1 MIKRGD
7 GDDGCWKSIKGKQG
21 PAPHQ
26 SYQCNWAASFRTS
39 PPIPNSGVAFG
50 NMPAPPFWE
59 RPTPMGGLRL
69 AAHVLLQDVQVLPP
83 SSRRKEQWKLPSEFA
98 AIGEEDGRCLWRGEM
113 SNLIGRRWENHVF
126 FGTHALAIGIDRKP
140 RAVLGMW
147 MHTREVTQA
156 EPKRCC
162 RSPRLLA
169 LLTNK
174 FSSTI

>member
-1 MIKRGD
+1 MQL
-7 GDDGCWKSIKGKQG
+7 GCFLQNQPPYSQFRCCFWE
-21 PAPHQ
+21 H
-26 SYQCNWAASFRTS
+26 ASPTFLGT
-39 PPIPNSGVAFG
+39 PNSDGRSGVLL
-50 NMPAPPFWE
+50 
-59 RPTPMGGLRL
+59 GLRL